1 MLPFGLGAHNA
12 FHRTTHHNNRTTV
25 NATERRNAMQQ
36 AQALQPNHFAHLFG
50 GLVVEEALKKA
61 ESWNEKSRVCRP
73 LDCPNRSKRS
83 ADLAKFDASID
94 DEADDSED

>member
-1 MLPFGLGAHNA
+1 M
-12 FHRTTHHNNRTTV
+12 
-25 NATERRNAMQQ
+25 Q

-50 GLVVEEALKKA
+50 GVVVEEALKKA
-61 ESWNEKSRVCRP
+61 EGWNLKSRVCHP

-94 DEADDSED
+94 SDIDEETAAEE